1 MSDYPLLQPLFT
13 GVAAGLLVSIP
24 VGPINLTVIN
34 EGALHGF
41 RRAMLIGLGAV
52 AMETIYCWLGFAGF
66 SGFLDQ
72 PLWRAALELVSFLL
86 MIWLGFKYLFVRI
99 AAPPSRA
106 ELIGEKI
113 EQRLE
118 KEIEQRLHFHT
129 SFLTGFLRV
138 LANPA
143 VILLWITLAGNFISR
158 AWVDPNWTSKSLC
171 IGGVAIGC
179 TAWFAGLSYG
189 ASLGHQRVSDLAL
202 VRLARVSGALLLG
215 FASYIG
221 YKLVLVLAQNPE
233 MLEMIRRLNVPRQ

>member
-1 MSDYPLLQPLFT
+1 MNDYPMLQSLLT
-13 GVAAGLLVSIP
+13 GVLAGLLVSIP

-34 EGALHGF
+34 EGAQHGF
-41 RRAMLIGLGAV
+41 QRALLIGLGAV
-52 AMETIYCWLGFAGF
+52 VMETIYCWLGFAGF

-86 MIWLGFKYLFVRI
+86 MLWLGFKYLFMRTI
-99 AAPPSRA
+99 APVSRA
-106 ELIGEKI
+106 EQIGEKI

-118 KEIEQRLHFHT
+118 KEIEQRLRFHT

-158 AWVDPNWTSKSLC
+158 AWVDPNWVSKSFC
-171 IGGVAIGC
+171 IAGVAIGC
-179 TAWFAGLSYG
+179 TVWFAGLSYG
-189 ASLGHQRVSDLAL
+189 ASLGHQRVSGRTL
-202 VRLARVSGALLLG
+202 VVLARVSGALLLG
-215 FASYIG
+215 FALYIG
-221 YKLVLVLAQNPE
+221 YQLVLVLAKNPE

>member
-1 MSDYPLLQPLFT
+1 MNDYPLLQSLFT

-34 EGALHGF
+34 EGTQHGF
-41 RRAMLIGLGAV
+41 QRALLIGMGAV

-86 MIWLGFKYLFVRI
+86 MLWLGFKYLFMGTI
-99 AAPPSRA
+99 APASRA
-106 ELIGEKI
+106 EQIGAKI

-158 AWVDPNWTSKSLC
+158 AWVDVSWTSKSFC

-179 TAWFAGLSYG
+179 TAWFTALSYG
-189 ASLGHQRVSDLAL
+189 ASLGHQRFSDRTLAG
-202 VRLARVSGALLLG
+202 LARVSGALLLG
-215 FASYIG
+215 FALYIG
-221 YKLVLVLAQNPE
+221 YQLVLVLAKNPE
-233 MLEMIRRLNVPRQ
+233 MLEAIRRLNVPR

>member
-1 MSDYPLLQPLFT
+1 MNDYPLLQSLLT

-34 EGALHGF
+34 EGTQHGF
-41 RRAMLIGLGAV
+41 LRALLIGFGAV

-86 MIWLGFKYLFVRI
+86 MLWLGFKYLFMRTV
-99 AAPPSRA
+99 APVSRA
-106 ELIGEKI
+106 EQIGEKI

-118 KEIEQRLHFHT
+118 KEIKQRLHFRT

-158 AWVDPNWTSKSLC
+158 AWVDANWTSKSFC
-171 IGGVAIGC
+171 IAGVAIGC
-179 TAWFAGLSYG
+179 AAWFTALSYG
-189 ASLGHQRVSDLAL
+189 ASLGHQRVSDRTL

-215 FASYIG
+215 FALYIG
-221 YKLVLVLAQNPE
+221 YKVVLVLAKNPE
-233 MLEMIRRLNVPRQ
+233 MLEAIRRLNVPR